1 MIIEYKQYKINI
13 KSLNN
18 NITQKILLNNCDKI
32 NDNFYDICIQ
42 ILENL
47 ILNNIIINKLNISLN
62 ENVYLNISN
71 VLYNNDETF
80 FKNIYYDLHIYELS
94 YNNLINSNNIN
105 KIYNLIIDTINN
117 TKKKME

>member
-13 KSLNN
+13 KCLNN
-18 NITQKILLNNCDKI
+18 NITQKRLLNNFDKI

-62 ENVYLNISN
+62 ENVYLNILN
-71 VLYNNDETF
+71 VLYDGIF

-117 TKKKME
+117 TKKKIE

>member
-71 VLYNNDETF
+71 VLYNNDGNF
-80 FKNIYYDLHIYELS
+80 FKNIYYDLHIYDLS

-117 TKKKME
+117 TKKRME